1 MVKTQQKVIVRPV
14 QQNNCLK
21 MRQKKKE
28 PKVRKAAAI
37 FTYSSVSHSNKKQT
51 LSGHDNICLKR
62 HKNKKC
68 LKRLKNKKMFKKTKT
83 ALLFTTPCCWS
94 TCSNRN
100 TSTKRCLHKIR
111 MFLFVLT
118 FVGHFTISIKGEN
131 LNFNIPC
138 LKPV

>member
-68 LKRLKNKKMFKKTKT
+68 LKRHKKQHYS
-83 ALLFTTPCCWS
+83 LRP
-94 TCSNRN
+94 
-100 TSTKRCLHKIR
+100 H
-111 MFLFVLT
+111 V
-118 FVGHFTISIKGEN
+118 VGPHVQIETHQQKGVFIK
-131 LNFNIPC
+131 
-138 LKPV
+138 

>member
-68 LKRLKNKKMFKKTKT
+68 LKRQKQ
-83 ALLFTTPCCWS
+83 
-94 TCSNRN
+94 
-100 TSTKRCLHKIR
+100 HY
-111 MFLFVLT
+111 FLRPRV
-118 FVGHFTISIKGEN
+118 VGPHVQIETHQQKGIFIK
-131 LNFNIPC
+131 
-138 LKPV
+138 

>member
-68 LKRLKNKKMFKKTKT
+68 LKRHKNKNSIT
-83 ALLFTTPCCWS
+83 FTTPCCWS

-100 TSTKRCLHKIR
+100 TSTKRYLHKIR